1 MDHNQ
6 YWQRTLD
13 AATGVDGEPSDL
25 VGLNALSLMCGEF
38 VKTKLGN
45 DPIIHDA
52 FKAIFE
58 LWDRTI
64 LQVFL
69 ESVEDP
75 KIIRIIHQVH
85 HEVNARIGDA
95 VNVIL
100 AGNPHTPLDVLES
113 ITESID
119 ENEEGLVEEALKN
132 NPAAQ
137 FLFA

>member
-1 MDHNQ
+1 
-6 YWQRTLD
+6 
-13 AATGVDGEPSDL
+13 
-25 VGLNALSLMCGEF
+25 MCGEF

-75 KIIRIIHQVH
+75 KIIRIIHQVDQ
-85 HEVNARIGDA
+85 EVNAHIGDA

-100 AGNPHTPLDVLES
+100 AGNPHTPIDVLES

>member
-1 MDHNQ
+1 
-6 YWQRTLD
+6 
-13 AATGVDGEPSDL
+13 
-25 VGLNALSLMCGEF
+25 
-38 VKTKLGN
+38 
-45 DPIIHDA
+45 
-52 FKAIFE
+52 
-58 LWDRTI
+58 
-64 LQVFL
+64 
-69 ESVEDP
+69 
-75 KIIRIIHQVH
+75 
-85 HEVNARIGDA
+85 